1 MLEQPALN
9 KISSLDEA
17 QCIDG
22 DGAKAKCTKT
32 LISKCLRVLFLFFNE
47 ICGCATRHEGES
59 RTRADAG
66 CIVNYTLLGFVLP
79 SAHSSISLPNPM
91 PQTNMR

>member
-1 MLEQPALN
+1 MNGCENL
-9 KISSLDEA
+9 KKD
-17 QCIDG
+17 
-22 DGAKAKCTKT
+22 
-32 LISKCLRVLFLFFNE
+32 LFFNE

-79 SAHSSISLPNPM
+79 RPTLAHFSYTSDLPMLLEHFRTKLIEFVAVPISCVFSGYVNFVRLI
-91 PQTNMR
+91 

>member
-32 LISKCLRVLFLFFNE
+32 LISKYLRVPFLFSMKYVVVPQDMMENHVP
-47 ICGCATRHEGES
+47 G
-59 RTRADAG
+59 
-66 CIVNYTLLGFVLP
+66 LMLG
-79 SAHSSISLPNPM
+79 A
-91 PQTNMR
+91 